1 MLYDEKVTVI
11 WISQLAGTK
20 WILPLDFNNVLWDNN
35 LTAAFSKWLKKKWRT
50 WTNGHKYSMTLIK
63 PVLEQLLPAL
73 GWGRLPAGGR
83 QHGGLLFPVC
93 GPLMEPAEIQQL
105 PSPLPTSP
113 KTGEAVRWLI
123 TGFVHSLHTLPK
135 EPQRENKCLAWKRVQ
150 LQITLP
156 AGCRN
161 LGSFVAG
168 SPSGAE
174 PVLLGTGWQSLVVP

>member
-20 WILPLDFNNVLWDNN
+20 WILPLDFNKVLWDNN

-50 WTNGHKYSMTLIK
+50 WRNGHKYSMTLIK
-63 PVLEQLLPAL
+63 PVLEQLLPAR

-123 TGFVHSLHTLPK
+123 TGFVHSLHTLSK
-135 EPQRENKCLAWKRVQ
+135 EPQRENKCLARKRVQ

-161 LGSFVAG
+161 LGSFVVG

-174 PVLLGTGWQSLVVP
+174 PVLLGTGRQSLVVP